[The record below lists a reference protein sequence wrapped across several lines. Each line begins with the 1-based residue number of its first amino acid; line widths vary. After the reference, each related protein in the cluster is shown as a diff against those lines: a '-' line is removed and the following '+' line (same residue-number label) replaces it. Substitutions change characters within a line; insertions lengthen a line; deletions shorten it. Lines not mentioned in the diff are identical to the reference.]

1 MNCVVCGCNDEIEVH
16 GHYQCAKCGR
26 ILDGDCCQGSQQN
39 SREQIYRENRVRK
52 QADNCQTRV
61 VLKFLQHYI

>member
-39 SREQIYRENRVRK
+39 SRE
-52 QADNCQTRV
+52 
-61 VLKFLQHYI
+61 